1 VSWRER
7 GLADGAADALLDAA
21 ADQKASA
28 GDAGGEAGATG
39 DATIAEGRLDA
50 TTVTDAGAEATAL
63 LDTGDAGDAGDGAAC
78 VGATDTGLVQNG
90 DFCEGLAGWTQVAE
104 DAGSFSGYP
113 HFVISAAPWCNAE
126 AAGNPS
132 VYVDVPGGAAGAI
145 EQQIALPNDG
155 GLTLSLTVWGNLDP
169 VTVTITLADSAG
181 DHVLDTFTPPACR
194 AAGARHAPAHRPSKK
209 TTAWPCIRAP

>member
-1 VSWRER
+1 MSWRER

-63 LDTGDAGDAGDGAAC
+63 LDTGDAGDAGDDAAC

-126 AAGNPS
+126 PTSTTSWSSDRASRGSPCSGNRQ
-132 VYVDVPGGAAGAI
+132 Y
-145 EQQIALPNDG
+145 PNRFQRSMAR
-155 GLTLSLTVWGNLDP
+155 T
-169 VTVTITLADSAG
+169 
-181 DHVLDTFTPPACR
+181 R
-194 AAGARHAPAHRPSKK
+194 AYRK
-209 TTAWPCIRAP
+209 